1 MRLKLFAVI
10 LCACATNCARTS
22 VTSHPT
28 SHLTWE
34 EVLRLRRTRDYFAL
48 RDRLAADG
56 DSTTMLARFARALVQ
71 HAFNAPAESNA
82 TIRALFANANLTDSL
97 ATELRRVELSNDLRL
112 FQYAAGLAVADTL
125 VANSEGLDSATVRD
139 VRNTQRVFRVLATT
153 APQTVQIR
161 GPTELRLEHGR
172 VPVQVNDS
180 LRSYAFDTGAN
191 LSTLMRSEA
200 VSLGLRILP
209 AGIELGTSTD
219 RRVTADLAVAD
230 RLTIGAVHYRQVVF
244 LVLDD
249 SLLTFPDGFRISGL
263 IGFPVIEQMGEVRF
277 GRDGQ
282 LSVPETAPPRA
293 QRNLA
298 LDELTPLIPIR
309 VHDAPLLCRLDTGAG
324 TTEFYEPFYRRFQT
338 WIDTTARHATR
349 RMGSAGGIGEMEVR
363 ILPFI
368 RLSLGDTVATLDSV
382 PVLSQSIVANAA
394 DNYLGCN
401 IGRDVLNAF
410 SGYVLNF
417 RDMAFVLR

>member
-10 LCACATNCARTS
+10 LLACAANCARTS
-22 VTSHPT
+22 VTSRPT
-28 SHLTWE
+28 SRLAWE

-56 DSTTMLARFARALVQ
+56 DSTTTPALFARALVQ

-82 TIRALFANANLTDSL
+82 TIGALLATANLPDSL
-97 ATELRRVELSNDLRL
+97 ATELRRVEMANDLRL
-112 FQYAAGLAVADTL
+112 FQYASGLAIADTL
-125 VANSEGLDSATVRD
+125 LAKSEGLDSASVRD
-139 VRNTQRVFRVLATT
+139 VRNTQRVFRVLATA

-161 GPTELRLEHGR
+161 GPTTLRLEHGR

-180 LRSYAFDTGAN
+180 VRSYAFDTGAN

-200 VSLGLRILP
+200 VALGLKILP

-249 SLLTFPDGFRISGL
+249 SLLTFAGGFRIPGL
-263 IGFPVIEQMGEVRF
+263 IGFPVIEQMVEVRL

-282 LSVPETAPPRA
+282 LSVPERAPPRA
-293 QRNLA
+293 QRNVA
-298 LDELTPLIPIR
+298 LDELTPLVRVR

-324 TTEFYEPFYRRFQT
+324 KTDFYEPFYRRFQM
-338 WIDTTARHATR
+338 WIDTTARRATR
-349 RMGSAGGIGEMEVR
+349 RMGSAGGIREMEVR
-363 ILPFI
+363 VLPSI

-382 PVLSQSIVANAA
+382 PVLPHSIVANATE
-394 DNYLGCN
+394 NYLDCN
-401 IGRDVLNAF
+401 IGRDVLGAF
-410 SGYVLNF
+410 PRYVLNF